1 MGSHVSK
8 GLSVVNRV
16 STYFTDL
23 GFLGSRDDI
32 ELGPTAAQLRL
43 LWTVGVYVMSSLGI
57 FSRHY
62 IDVRHLRMR
71 QDPFVGSVLAASF
84 IIGLALLPLPM
95 KWFNSK
101 RRRPNW
107 EHVLFAFSFGF
118 FVDLAST
125 TLAGQVIS
133 AIKR

>member
-1 MGSHVSK
+1 M
-8 GLSVVNRV
+8 NRV
-16 STYFTDL
+16 LTYFTDL
-23 GFLGSRDDI
+23 GFLGSREYI

-62 IDVRHLRMR
+62 IDVPHLRIP
-71 QDPFVGSVLAASF
+71 QEPFSATVLAASF
-84 IIGLALLPLPM
+84 IIGLALLPLPI

-101 RRRPNW
+101 RRKPKW

-118 FVDLAST
+118 FVDLASAS
-125 TLAGQVIS
+125 LAGQVFS